1 MEVRRYAARHILVKR
16 GELLRNGVVTIAE
29 DGTIVSVAPITEEA
43 ARNEGLEIQEGY
55 LCAGFVNAHTHSE
68 LSFLDGLFLPGG
80 SMAAF
85 LRQIDTM
92 RVQFD
97 YEQIRSAQARGYK
110 QFARE
115 GIVAYADI
123 SNDASTAFF
132 KKNED
137 FRSVTFVEMFG
148 VNRTLGETA
157 YKVGTE
163 VLREFQEAGVTAYM
177 TPHATYSVSATLWEL
192 MRPQLEASPIFSLHY
207 AETAQEIDFLVNRAG
222 AIYDLFH
229 RDWGREVEAYNMKE
243 LEKCLAYYGAL
254 HKYMLLVHCVSLTRS
269 MLDYIKAVS
278 PDATIVPCP
287 ESNLFIE
294 GRLADYDLLRTA
306 GVRIAV
312 GTDSLSSSPS
322 LSILKQLQVVNTYY
336 PNIPIAELLLWATQN
351 GAEGCKFE
359 GLGTLEVGTRPG
371 LNFIQTPSHDATSL
385 AAATVCP
392 LANLKGICSL

>member
-1 MEVRRYAARHILVKR
+1 
-16 GELLRNGVVTIAE
+16 
-29 DGTIVSVAPITEEA
+29 
-43 ARNEGLEIQEGY
+43 
-55 LCAGFVNAHTHSE
+55 
-68 LSFLDGLFLPGG
+68 
-80 SMAAF
+80 MAAF
-85 LRQIDTM
+85 LRQIDAM

-97 YEQIRSAQARGYK
+97 ADQIRTAQAKGYET
-110 QFARE
+110 FAKE

-132 KKNED
+132 KKNEL

-148 VNRTLGETA
+148 VNRTLGEEA
-157 YKVGTE
+157 YKVGTQ

-177 TPHATYSVSATLWEL
+177 TPHATYSVSGRLWEL

-207 AETAQEIDFLVNRAG
+207 AETAQEIDFLENRAG

-229 RDWGREVEAYNMKE
+229 RDWGRDVEAYGLKDME
-243 LEKCLAYYGAL
+243 SLLAYYGAL
-254 HKYMLLVHCVSLTRS
+254 HKYILLVHCVSLTPA
-269 MLDYIKAVS
+269 MLEFIKTS
-278 PDATIVPCP
+278 CPEATIVPCP

-294 GRLADYDLLRTA
+294 GRLADYDRLRAA

-336 PNIPIAELLLWATQN
+336 PTIPLDELLLWATQN

-359 GLGTLEVGTRPG
+359 GLGCLEVGSRPG
-371 LNFIQTPSHDATSL
+371 LNFIKTPYANKGSL
-385 AAATVCP
+385 AKATVEP
-392 LANLKGICSL
+392 LANLRGFCL

>member
-1 MEVRRYAARHILVKR
+1 MEVKHFAAQNVLVRR
-16 GELLRNGVVTIAE
+16 GELLRNGVVSVAE
-29 DGTIVSVAPITEEA
+29 DGTIVNVTPITEEEA
-43 ARNEGLEIQEGY
+43 KKQGVEIREGY

-68 LSFLDGLFLPGG
+68 LSFLEGLFLPGG

-85 LRQIDTM
+85 LRQIDAM

-97 YEQIRSAQARGYK
+97 ADQIRTAQAKGYET
-110 QFARE
+110 FAKE

-132 KKNED
+132 KKNES

-148 VNRTLGETA
+148 VNRALGEEA
-157 YKVGTE
+157 YRVGSQ

-177 TPHATYSVSATLWEL
+177 TPHATYSVSGKLWEL

-207 AETAQEIDFLVNRAG
+207 AETAQEIDFLENRAG

-229 RDWGREVEAYNMKE
+229 RDWGRDVEAYGLKDMEN
-243 LEKCLAYYGAL
+243 LLAYYGAL
-254 HKYMLLVHCVSLTRS
+254 HKYLLLVHCVSLTPS
-269 MLDYIKAVS
+269 MLEFIKTAC
-278 PDATIVPCP
+278 PEATIVPCP

-294 GRLADYDLLRTA
+294 GRLADYDRLRA
-306 GVRIAV
+306 VGIRIAV

-336 PNIPIAELLLWATQN
+336 PTIPIDELLLWATQN

-359 GLGTLEVGTRPG
+359 GLGCLEVGKRPG
-371 LNFIQTPSHDATSL
+371 LNFIKTPSAYKGSL
-385 AAATVCP
+385 AQATIEP
-392 LANLKGICSL
+392 LANLRGFCL